1 MSGIEEYAKE
11 YEIEWLQEQIYELQV
26 QMRELEMKLDRVTNA
41 PLVDPIELLDSNTKK
56 CTKCGMVWKGVMG
69 YVCAQSDCPVQ
80 MKVTSSIT

>member
-56 CTKCGMVWKGVMG
+56 CTKCGMVWKGAMG
-69 YVCAQSDCPVQ
+69 YVCTDLKCPVQ
-80 MKVTSSIT
+80 MKMIVKL

>member
-1 MSGIEEYAKE
+1 MSGIEEYAKK

-69 YVCAQSDCPVQ
+69 YYCTDLKCPV
-80 MKVTSSIT
+80 

>member
-69 YVCAQSDCPVQ
+69 YVCTHLNCPVQ
-80 MKVTSSIT
+80 MKVTSQL

>member
-26 QMRELEMKLDRVTNA
+26 QMRELEMKLNRVTNA

-56 CTKCGMVWKGVMG
+56 CTKCGMVWKGTMG
-69 YVCAQSDCPVQ
+69 YVCTHLNCPVQ
-80 MKVTSSIT
+80 MKVTSQI